1 MLLYVFL
8 NIFLGIKEIGLQRL
22 HLRIQYLG
30 NIGIVQLVIVT
41 QVEHQPLFLRKLP
54 DGFLQERQAFPVVII
69 RTFIR
74 NIGQTLPPHLIQRQ
88 QRLSVL
94 LNEAERL
101 VRGYLVKP
109 CRKFA
114 FSLEGIPMPID
125 AQKRFLQHIF
135 SIVMPR
141 KHPAD
146 MPIQWLLI
154 AFNQTSETS
163 FLIHMSDFQ
172 NLFIHASS
180 DCLLDRPYAFREVQ
194 ESAKL

>member
-74 NIGQTLPPHLIQRQ
+74 NIR
-88 QRLSVL
+88 
-94 LNEAERL
+94 
-101 VRGYLVKP
+101 
-109 CRKFA
+109 
-114 FSLEGIPMPID
+114 PI
-125 AQKRFLQHIF
+125 
-135 SIVMPR
+135 S
-141 KHPAD
+141 
-146 MPIQWLLI
+146 
-154 AFNQTSETS
+154 
-163 FLIHMSDFQ
+163 
-172 NLFIHASS
+172 SS
-180 DCLLDRPYAFREVQ
+180 DSSVCLFFSMKRSVSFVAIL
-194 ESAKL
+194 